1 MGRSSG
7 ARSGLFQDAE
17 GHQDIRTQRWRGVEE
32 ERGGSGVTNRLLYLE
47 WLNNTVPLYRD
58 FNNRESPLSIL

>member
-1 MGRSSG
+1 M
-7 ARSGLFQDAE
+7 E
-17 GHQDIRTQRWRGVEE
+17 GEDRLVVADGWRRRGVEE